1 MPNQTLGIDHPVV
14 TVRDHKAALE
24 QYRAIGFSPSPVSY
38 HPWGTVLSLMMFRD
52 NFIELIGVDDP
63 SKFGTNAV
71 NSFCYGRNV
80 GVFLERAEGLGLV
93 SLHSKDADGDHAR
106 LVARGLRSQGRI
118 DFRRAM
124 KKADGTPDTAVVSL
138 GLFLNEQQRDVS
150 HFICHQHRP
159 ELIWVP
165 EWQNHPN
172 GATAVAAVTYIA
184 NKPLDLSERFAAL
197 YGAERMKATE
207 GAFRVDTGCG
217 AFRVLNPAAA
227 ARTFGEMPLP
237 WWADDA
243 AHGIAI
249 TVATSRFEELEA
261 LWKRNGIASR
271 RSPTGTLLL
280 EPRTCGNVILE
291 FVAASASRVSPWSS
305 NHSARAVLPV
315 VQPASR
321 S

>member
-14 TVRDHKAALE
+14 TVRDHPRVLA

-63 SKFGTNAV
+63 AKFGTNAV
-71 NSFCYGRNV
+71 NGFCYGRNV

-93 SLHSKDADGDHAR
+93 SLHSKDADADHAR
-106 LVARGLRSQGRI
+106 LVARGLPSQGRI

-165 EWQNHPN
+165 EWQQHPN
-172 GATAVAAVTYIA
+172 GAHAVTAVTYLA
-184 NKPLDLSERFAAL
+184 NQPLDLQKRFAAL
-197 YGAERMKATE
+197 YGVDRLVLTD
-207 GAFRVDTGCG
+207 GSLSVDTGCG
-217 AFRVLNPAAA
+217 TFRVSNPAAVA
-227 ARTFGEMPLP
+227 HSFGPLPLP

-243 AHGIAI
+243 PHGIAI
-249 TVATSRFEELEA
+249 TVATSRFNELEG
-261 LWKRNGIASR
+261 LWQRNGIPSF
-271 RSPTGTLLL
+271 RSPTGSLLL
-280 EPRTCGNVILE
+280 PPDACGNVILE
-291 FVAASASRVSPWSS
+291 FVAG
-305 NHSARAVLPV
+305 
-315 VQPASR
+315 
-321 S
+321 